1 MAMLKLITK
10 VYMVVALCWDWMDV
24 VVKWFGRKNRVV
36 LVLLLSVLGQQHL
49 KIVLVLVYEALYY
62 VCM

>member
-1 MAMLKLITK
+1 
-10 VYMVVALCWDWMDV
+10 MVVALCWDWMDV

-49 KIVLVLVYEALYY
+49 EIVLVLVYEALYY
-62 VCM
+62 VCMQVLV

>member
-36 LVLLLSVLGQQHL
+36 LVLLLSVLGQ
-49 KIVLVLVYEALYY
+49 
-62 VCM
+62 